1 MTMNKKRSLEE
12 EATSSIKV
20 IPWSDLHKRRRISK
34 GGQANIYEAELKSE
48 NRTVAIREL
57 ITQLSR

>member
-1 MTMNKKRSLEE
+1 MTINKKRSLDE

-34 GGQANIYEAELKSE
+34 GGQAKIYEAELKSE
-48 NRTVAIREL
+48 NRTVAIRVL
-57 ITQLSR
+57 ITRLSR